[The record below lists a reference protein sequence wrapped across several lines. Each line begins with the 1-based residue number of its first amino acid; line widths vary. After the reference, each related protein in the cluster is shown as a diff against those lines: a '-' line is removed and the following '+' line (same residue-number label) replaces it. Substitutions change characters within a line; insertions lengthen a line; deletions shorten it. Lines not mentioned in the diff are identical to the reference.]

1 MTSGTGTPSAWK
13 RGSLRRR
20 EVSLAGHV
28 NKFGTRIVID
38 RFGKCRWISP
48 ATFRSACA
56 INVRSWP
63 FDTQTFSLEFGSY
76 TMTTTML
83 NISILMQKTRIAG
96 ELVYVQ
102 LCPHYVNIE
111 DIDISTQEKKYS
123 CCDPPFSVIS
133 FHLTLSRKPYYYLL
147 YILTPCS
154 VLCLL
159 TLTSFLIPSHSGER
173 IGFITTL
180 LLAMT
185 VYLLLVQEMLPET
198 SEEFPLIGLL
208 IIVVIIETAAILLLT
223 VIVLRCFHKE
233 GTPPQWLLKV
243 LRLGDCVCVRT
254 PRKVFVKGKEAGD
267 LDDKV
272 AQDNSGLEATETQA
286 RWQSVSERLDVIFF
300 FICAI
305 TMIVTYSVLLR
316 G

>member
-1 MTSGTGTPSAWK
+1 MNNADE
-13 RGSLRRR
+13 

-63 FDTQTFSLEFGSY
+63 FDTQTCSLEFGSY

-83 NISILMQKTRIAG
+83 NISILMQKTRIADQ
-96 ELVYVQ
+96 YVTNGDW
-102 LCPHYVNIE
+102 NIE
-111 DIDISTQEKKYS
+111 DIDIRTQEKKYS

-147 YILTPCS
+147 YIPTPCS

-272 AQDNSGLEATETQA
+272 AQDNSELEATETQA

-300 FICAI
+300 FIFAI